1 VKPATGKLETL
12 RETLQPRRETGSGSE
27 GEPRAA
33 QGFLQDPWNLPLY
46 LILASWAVFML
57 VVKFRLAHHGLA
69 TDDLYNYANALY
81 NTNFWNKWLF
91 VARYEVGRSLPSLLF
106 DHWQPTTLVLWPVV
120 QVFGPHSLLVIQAL
134 APVWACLFL
143 VKIGRHLGLSAFDR
157 LFTVIIC
164 LFSPYMM
171 LAVMDSIEGFHA
183 TSLLLLFGAPLAWAA
198 VMGRWK
204 LALVL
209 LLFFLNV
216 RENAALYVLGAVIG
230 HWVLGNGYFDS
241 RKRAL
246 AALLI
251 AALVFWIGVKGGP
264 MLAGVDNFHF
274 SKVGHA
280 VGTSAV
286 LDLDFSQIDKDWAA
300 YAIGLWPAFFAPGTL
315 MTVIPEALVL
325 IIADKTI
332 VNWYGMMLVFAGAVA
347 AAFGLAQLRA
357 WLPGQTMQ
365 IAQNLV
371 LILHVGLLAATSV
384 HNVWGKMNVIVDR
397 YGYAVP
403 AASLVAARAA
413 IDPTC
418 RTSVFFQAMK
428 GFGDLPYLQYPHPDQ
443 SAWARYLVVSKR
455 AELNLLHNRLQR
467 AFVEEIKGELVP
479 RYTDDFLTVYEHP
492 ATPCVKRTKTGM
504 AGG

>member
-1 VKPATGKLETL
+1 M
-12 RETLQPRRETGSGSE
+12 
-27 GEPRAA
+27 AA
-33 QGFLQDPWNLPLY
+33 QNDQTSIAAIERHVGRITI
-46 LILASWAVFML
+46 LIMAGWAVFML
-57 VVKFRLAHHGLA
+57 IVKFRLAHHGLA

-81 NTNFWNKWLF
+81 NTNFWDKWLF

-143 VKIGRHLGLSAFDR
+143 IKIGRHLGLSAFDR

-216 RENAALYVLGAVIG
+216 RENAALYVLGAAVG
-230 HWVLGNGYFDS
+230 HWTLGNGYFNG
-241 RKRAL
+241 RWRAL

-251 AALVFWIGVKGGP
+251 AALVFWIGIKGAP

-280 VGTSAV
+280 VGTSEILKFNISA
-286 LDLDFSQIDKDWAA
+286 IDRDWAA
-300 YAIGLWPAFFAPGTL
+300 YLLGLWPAIFAPGAL
-315 MTVIPEALVL
+315 ITVLPETIVLLV
-325 IIADKTI
+325 ADKKI
-332 VNWYGMMLVFAGAVA
+332 VNWYGMSLVFAGALAATYGVA
-347 AAFGLAQLRA
+347 WIRRRLPAGIWGRALTTLFAVHLAALAITSPANVWEKYGTIIERY
-357 WLPGQTMQ
+357 GH
-365 IAQNLV
+365 
-371 LILHVGLLAATSV
+371 LIPEESLLAA
-384 HNVWGKMNVIVDR
+384 R
-397 YGYAVP
+397 
-403 AASLVAARAA
+403 AR
-413 IDPTC
+413 INPQC
-418 RTSVFFQAMK
+418 GTSVFFQAMR
-428 GFGDLPYLQYPHPDQ
+428 GFGDLPQLLYPHPTQ
-443 SAWARYLVVSKR
+443 AAKARYIVVSKR
-455 AELNLLHNRLQR
+455 MPQALLHNRLQR
-467 AFVEEIKGELVP
+467 EYVDNVISNLSLI
-479 RYTDDFLTVYEHP
+479 YTDRFLDVFEQSSV
-492 ATPCVKRTKTGM
+492 ACTPNIQSPS
-504 AGG
+504 